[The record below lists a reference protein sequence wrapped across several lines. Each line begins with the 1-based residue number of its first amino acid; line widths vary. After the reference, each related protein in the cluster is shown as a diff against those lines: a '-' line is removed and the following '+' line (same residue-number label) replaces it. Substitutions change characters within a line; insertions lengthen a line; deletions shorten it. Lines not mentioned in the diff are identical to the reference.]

1 MTKMKVA
8 HDRDRSRERMAGWH
22 RPECERGD
30 ERGTDL
36 SEDGVIGRGDR
47 DGIDRSGRI
56 SLRASST
63 SRPRSFHPIAA
74 STAAPI
80 SPPDILAASKA
91 APSWASS
98 RICR

>member
-47 DGIDRSGRI
+47 DGIDRIGADQLAGFI
-56 SLRASST
+56 
-63 SRPRSFHPIAA
+63 
-74 STAAPI
+74 
-80 SPPDILAASKA
+80 DLAAEII
-91 APSWASS
+91 PSDRCLDRSAD
-98 RICR
+98 IAT